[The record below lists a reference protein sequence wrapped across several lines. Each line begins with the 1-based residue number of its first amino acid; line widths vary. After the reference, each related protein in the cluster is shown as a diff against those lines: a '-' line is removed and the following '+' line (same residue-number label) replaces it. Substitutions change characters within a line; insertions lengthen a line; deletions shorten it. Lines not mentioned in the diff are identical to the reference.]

1 MRLVARIFKITL
13 IGFVILM
20 GVIAILFGY
29 KDKPLSELKAKYAAS
44 PSAFIAVEGMEVH
57 YRDEGIK
64 TDSLP
69 LILIHGTGSSL
80 QTFDAWAVLL
90 KRKNVLSEWIF
101 RALV

>member
-1 MRLVARIFKITL
+1 MRLVARIFQIIL

-29 KDKPLSELKAKYAAS
+29 KDKPLSELKEKYAAA

-57 YRDEGIK
+57 YRDEGNK

-69 LILIHGTGSSL
+69 LN
-80 QTFDAWAVLL
+80 QKA
-90 KRKNVLSEWIF
+90 KRFSGK
-101 RALV
+101 